1 MVKKTSFLNRRDF
14 LIGSTISIA
23 SVSKVL
29 SQNIAKK
36 SHIVILGGGWGGL
49 SAAKTVRALNNE
61 VKITLVEKQ
70 KILYPAQCQIG

>member
-14 LIGSTISIA
+14 LIGSTISMA

-49 SAAKTVRALNNE
+49 SLPKLSE
-61 VKITLVEKQ
+61 LLIMKLK
-70 KILYPAQCQIG
+70 LH